1 MSAEPGRRPGS
12 VACPRPKC
20 GLRFVS
26 RDVDTLD
33 VCVRGSGGSSRVAWY
48 RRECPVTCDA
58 LFLICVVTGSC
69 RAVGVDALVAR
80 SSIEA
85 RTPLPPRA
93 RTGAGGAAAAL
104 GAGRRHG
111 SRMPRAGAPGGPVLG
126 PIAHWSPAPGPPGPR
141 APRAASAGGPPA
153 PTRSRYAVRAT
164 PRYRRAVAGA
174 VIRLSG

>member
-1 MSAEPGRRPGS
+1 VSAEPGRRPGS

-80 SSIEA
+80 SSVEA
-85 RTPLPPRA
+85 RTPRPPRA
-93 RTGAGGAAAAL
+93 RTGAGGAAGPGPGKGRAPARISDAACG
-104 GAGRRHG
+104 GAGR
-111 SRMPRAGAPGGPVLG
+111 SRPRPHCALVAGTRAPRPARAPSRERGRAAGPDEEPLRRTRY
-126 PIAHWSPAPGPPGPR
+126 PGPR
-141 APRAASAGGPPA
+141 R
-153 PTRSRYAVRAT
+153 T
-164 PRYRRAVAGA
+164 RAVARA
-174 VIRLSG
+174 R